1 MRGGRRGRRSVLLAA
16 AALAA
21 ALLAACGASE
31 PPGSTA
37 ASPTA
42 SAPAS
47 ATAPRAASP
56 AATSTPAPTPTPSI
70 AEEVEAAYLA
80 YWDAYSEAV
89 LHLDER
95 LVEGFAGGEELAG
108 IRAEIAA
115 LRAAGVALRVVV
127 AHDLLVVPTSATTAA
142 VVDRLTNNSFYVDPV
157 SKQPPRA
164 EGGGELLRDT
174 VFMEQ
179 VGGRWV
185 AVRSRRDR
193 SP

>member
-1 MRGGRRGRRSVLLAA
+1 MGRSLR
-16 AALAA
+16 
-21 ALLAACGASE
+21 
-31 PPGSTA
+31 
-37 ASPTA
+37 A
-42 SAPAS
+42 SA
-47 ATAPRAASP
+47 R
-56 AATSTPAPTPTPSI
+56 
-70 AEEVEAAYLA
+70 
-80 YWDAYSEAV
+80 
-89 LHLDER
+89 R
-95 LVEGFAGGEELAG
+95 
-108 IRAEIAA
+108 IAA

-164 EGGGELLRDT
+164 EGGGELLHDT